1 MSMNKYDKNIFEM
14 FNYYNREFTNSTN
27 STNSTEISSQS
38 EPPLE
43 VVPEKKKEIKEKE
56 HLQIDDN
63 NFFQQ
68 GLQLF
73 TNELNY
79 YHHFNNY
86 FLLNYLQTQEIL
98 KNNLYSLYYSIQ
110 NNFCYN

>member
-14 FNYYNREFTNSTN
+14 FNYYNREFIN
-27 STNSTEISSQS
+27 STNSTEISSQC
-38 EPPLE
+38 EPLID
-43 VVPEKKKEIKEKE
+43 VVPEKKKEIKQQE
-56 HLQIDDN
+56 HPQIDDN
-63 NFFQQ
+63 ILFQQ

-79 YHHFNNY
+79 YRHFNGY